1 MLEQCP
7 RCGEPAQDD
16 LAVCPRCNF
25 IRVAEAE
32 YLPGDLNPD
41 EYLPPGT
48 ILEADYRVVSVIG
61 SGGSGVVYEARQLS
75 LQNARVALKV
85 LHPDLSDDETTVNLL
100 KREVIVSR
108 ELTHHNIMKV
118 YNFVQNEDRYFIV
131 MEYVLGGSLQS
142 RLESKGVISMD
153 SAAQIFYQ
161 ACDALEYAHNRGVIH
176 LDIKPANLLLGP
188 NNMVK
193 LCDFG
198 IARMAVSNVT
208 TATQRI
214 ITGSVGYM
222 PPEQYRGRKFV
233 STKSDIYSLAA
244 TLYTALTGEAPIGII
259 DREGLPECV
268 VRAMNRDPEQRFES
282 VQAFKQAFE
291 SETGIAQMSG
301 GFLGTVGAASGENQ
315 GSENQHK
322 VVMAGSSDTQ
332 TEIGRQ
338 TPHSEYS
345 QPSTQ
350 LEKNQSEEGGS
361 ANDHVVSQALTV
373 APTQGNRLSG
383 QDSASIL
390 VTKRARAKSAYG
402 RVLIA
407 AVIIVLIAIGYVYY
421 GSDLKSVIGN
431 SKSESGSMAMDN
443 TAKEQQGESP
453 ETTRPDNISKTTAKT
468 DNDQDLLQVMTRP
481 ADEAMTRRMEST
493 VAAFMDSLN
502 YDQADQA
509 IAFLSQEYKEK
520 GSESA
525 FRRDFFGAPI
535 LWQMDVTHV
544 GSAEDGSIIVRLKT
558 KQLDSFKG
566 AVESSVGAIRF
577 IKEGST
583 FRISKLQLG

>member
-7 RCGEPAQDD
+7 RCGEPVQDD

-32 YLPGDLNPD
+32 DMPGDVNPD

-48 ILEADYRVVSVIG
+48 VLEADYRIVSVIG

-142 RLESKGVISMD
+142 RLESKGVLPMD
-153 SAAQIFYQ
+153 NAAQIFYQ

-268 VRAMNRDPEQRFES
+268 VRAMNRDPDQRFDS
-282 VQAFKQAFE
+282 VRAFKEAFE
-291 SETGIAQMSG
+291 GETGIAQITG
-301 GFLGTVGAASGENQ
+301 GFLGTVGNTSSESHGTMEQPQGAAS
-315 GSENQHK
+315 
-322 VVMAGSSDTQ
+322 VVSTAQ
-332 TEIGRQ
+332 THIGRE
-338 TPHSEYS
+338 TL
-345 QPSTQ
+345 QPDYTQKKAQ
-350 LEKNQSEEGGS
+350 LEETVSEGAQSD
-361 ANDHVVSQALTV
+361 APVVGQALTV
-373 APTQGNRLSG
+373 APTQGARLSG
-383 QDSASIL
+383 QDTASIL
-390 VTKRARAKSAYG
+390 MTKRGKDKWAYG
-402 RVLIA
+402 RAVFAIGLIA
-407 AVIIVLIAIGYVYY
+407 MVAVGYVYY
-421 GSDLKSVIGN
+421 GSHVKSVIGN
-431 SKSESGSMAMDN
+431 IQSQSSAPAMETD
-443 TAKEQQGESP
+443 TGKQQDVSDQPAEPNSVLKTVQ
-453 ETTRPDNISKTTAKT
+453 ET
-468 DNDQDLLQVMTRP
+468 NDEPDLLQVMTRP
-481 ADEAMTRRMEST
+481 ADDAMTERMEDT
-493 VAAFMDSLN
+493 VSAFMDSLN

-509 IAFLSQEYKEK
+509 IAFLSQEFKEQK
-520 GSESA
+520 SESV
-525 FRRDFFGAPI
+525 FRKEYFGAPI

-544 GSAEDGSIIVRLKT
+544 GSAQDGSIIVRLKT
-558 KQLDSFKG
+558 KRLDSFNG

-577 IKEGST
+577 IKEGAA